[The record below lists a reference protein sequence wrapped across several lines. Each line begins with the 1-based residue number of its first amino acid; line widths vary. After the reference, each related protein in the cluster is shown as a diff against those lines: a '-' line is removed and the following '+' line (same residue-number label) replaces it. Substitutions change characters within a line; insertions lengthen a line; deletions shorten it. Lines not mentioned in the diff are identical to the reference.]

1 MTTHRSRGNTTM
13 SAYRRY
19 QSPVAAAVAAVLA
32 GLPAPQARAQQ
43 PAGSNVLEEVIV
55 TATRREQSVLD
66 VPYNITAVSGASLAD
81 RQIVDNAD
89 LMRAVPGVA
98 VVDRGYRNSGVING
112 IMIRGLNSD
121 GSAFGDYQL
130 STVPTVST
138 YINDTPVYA
147 NFLLKDIERVEV
159 LRGPQGTLYGSGSLG
174 GTVRYIMRAP
184 QPGAFEGSVSG
195 TASQVKGSSSV
206 GYGLDALLNIPFG
219 ETAALRIFG
228 TRLDYPGLTDYVNL
242 YRLDAAGLPVAPNG
256 VLDDAA
262 EYYVKKDADTAEIW
276 YGRAAFLWRPTD
288 AVNLTLSYTIQSDEI
303 GGRRQETTGFDGF
316 GRRYRRYENGSIQLE
331 PSSRD
336 VDVAALEANIDF
348 GFATLTS
355 SSSYYDHT
363 GDSVSENT
371 GFYAQAG
378 FLPIYYNY
386 PRPMAS
392 AVRSYKDSA
401 FVQELRLVSKGG
413 TQLDWTVGAFYQDQD
428 LGQTQQSF
436 LRGFKRWWDTATGL
450 PQFVTGDRDFDY
462 SRDENFKDRAVFGEL
477 TWHFTDQFQMTGGL
491 RYYNNDFTNRSFMDL
506 PLLTGVFTP
515 ENSGFDTGDD
525 GVLWKGNVSYKL
537 NANQLAYATL
547 SQGYRRGGSNA
558 IPTSGT
564 FAENPGFLR
573 FDSDS
578 VTNYEIGIKGT
589 STRFR
594 YSTALFVIDWDD
606 VQINTSTPVWG
617 FFAAV
622 NGGKASSKGVEFE
635 LDGRLTD
642 RLGVNF
648 GYTYVDAKLD
658 EDAVSPTGFVL
669 GSAGNRLPG
678 TPEHTVMAGLAY
690 TAPAGANL
698 SWTTRVNG
706 YYQSSTMNSISE
718 TSSNSA
724 ELGGFQLWN
733 FSTTL
738 IGEQWDATLWA
749 KNLLNEAGVTGLFTE
764 AYMGTDPANG
774 YYGNG
779 SKRFL
784 SLPRTFGVTLTW
796 RF

>member
-1 MTTHRSRGNTTM
+1 M

-19 QSPVAAAVAAVLA
+19 QSPVATAVAAVLA

-43 PAGSNVLEEVIV
+43 STDSGVLEEVIV
-55 TATRREQSVLD
+55 TATRRQQSVLD
-66 VPYNITAVSGASLAD
+66 VPYNISAVSGDALAD
-81 RQIVDNAD
+81 RQIIDNTD
-89 LMRAVPGVA
+89 LMRAVTGVA

-138 YINDTPVYA
+138 YVNDTPVYA

-184 QPGAFEGSVSG
+184 RLGEFQGSVSG
-195 TASQVKGSSSV
+195 TASQVDGSSSV
-206 GYGLDALLNIPFG
+206 GYGLDAMLNVPIG
-219 ETAALRIFG
+219 ETAALRFTG
-228 TRLDYPGLTDYVNL
+228 TRLDYPGLTDYVNV
-242 YRLDAAGLPVAPNG
+242 YRLDANGIPVAPMG

-262 EYYVKKDADTAEIW
+262 EYYVKKDADTVEIW
-276 YGRAAFLWRPTD
+276 YGRASLLWRPTD
-288 AVNLTLSYTIQSDEI
+288 SVDLTLSYTIQSDEI
-303 GGRRQETTGFDGF
+303 GGRRQETRGLDGF
-316 GRRYRRYENGSIQLE
+316 GRRYRKYENGSIQLE

-355 SSSYYDHT
+355 STSYYDHT

-378 FLPIYYNY
+378 FLSFYYNY

-392 AVRSYKDSA
+392 AVRTYEDSA

-413 TQLDWTVGAFYQDQD
+413 TKLDWTVGAFYQDQD
-428 LGQTQQSF
+428 LGQTQQSL
-436 LRGFKRWWDTATGL
+436 LRGFKRWWDAATGL
-450 PQFVTGDRDFDY
+450 PQLVTGDKDFDY
-462 SRDENFKDRAVFGEL
+462 ARDETFKDRAVFGEL
-477 TWHFTDQFQMTGGL
+477 TWHFTDQFQATGGF
-491 RYYNNDFTNRSFMDL
+491 RYYDNDFTNHSFMDL
-506 PLLTGVFTP
+506 PLYAGVFTP
-515 ENSGFDTGDD
+515 ENSSFDSSED

-537 NANQLAYATL
+537 NANQLAYATV

-589 STRFR
+589 GARFR
-594 YSTALFVIDWDD
+594 YSAALFAIDWED
-606 VQINTSTPVWG
+606 VQINTSTPIWG

-622 NGGKASSKGVEFE
+622 NGGKASSKGIEFE

-642 RLGVNF
+642 RLGLNF

-706 YYQSSTMNSISE
+706 YYQSSTMNAI
-718 TSSNSA
+718 SNSA
-724 ELGGFQLWN
+724 VYNVRLGGFQLWN
-733 FSTTL
+733 FSTAL
-738 IGEQWDATLWA
+738 SGENWDATFWA
-749 KNLLNEAGVTGLFTE
+749 KNLLNEEGVTGLFTE
-764 AYMGTDPANG
+764 AYMGTDPAQG

-779 SKRFL
+779 SKQFI

>member
-1 MTTHRSRGNTTM
+1 MFAH
-13 SAYRRY
+13 RRY
-19 QSPVAAAVAAVLA
+19 QSQVAAAVAAVLA
-32 GLPAPQARAQQ
+32 GLPAAPVRAQQ
-43 PAGSNVLEEVIV
+43 GDTNVLEEVIV

-66 VPYNITAVSGASLAD
+66 VPYNISAVSGASLAE

-89 LMRAVPGVA
+89 LMRSVTGVA

-112 IMIRGLNSD
+112 IMIRGINTD
-121 GSAFGDYQL
+121 GSAVGDYQL

-138 YINDTPVYA
+138 YVNDTPVYA

-174 GTVRYIMRAP
+174 GTVRYIMNAP
-184 QPGAFEGSVSG
+184 KLGDFQASVSG
-195 TASQVKGSSSV
+195 TASQVDGSSSV
-206 GYGLDALLNIPFG
+206 GYGLDGMLNVPLG
-219 ETAALRIFG
+219 ETAALRITG

-242 YRLDAAGLPVAPNG
+242 YRLDANGLPVAPNG

-262 EYYVKKDADTAEIW
+262 QYYVKKDADTAEIW
-276 YGRAAFLWRPTD
+276 YGRAALLWRPTD
-288 AVNLTLSYTIQSDEI
+288 AVDLTLSYTIQSDEI
-303 GGRRQETTGFDGF
+303 GGRRQVTRGFDGY
-316 GRRYRRYENGSIQLE
+316 GRRYRKYENGSIQLE

-355 SSSYYDHT
+355 STSYYDHS

-392 AVRSYKDSA
+392 AVRSFKDSA

-413 TQLDWTVGAFYQDQD
+413 SQLDWTVGAFYQDQD

-450 PQFVTGDRDFDY
+450 PQLVTGDKDFDY
-462 SRDENFKDRAVFGEL
+462 ARNETFEDRAVFGEL
-477 TWHFTDQFQMTGGL
+477 TWHFTDAFQATGGF
-491 RYYNNDFTNRSFMDL
+491 RYYDNDFTNRSFMDL
-506 PLLTGVFTP
+506 PLFAGVFTP
-515 ENSGFDTGDD
+515 ENSSFDTSED

-537 NANQLAYATL
+537 NANQLAYATI

-573 FDSDS
+573 FGSDS

-589 STRFR
+589 GSRFR
-594 YSTALFVIDWDD
+594 YGAALFVVDWED
-606 VQINTSTPVWG
+606 VQINTSTPIWG

-622 NGGKASSKGVEFE
+622 NGGKASSKGIEFE
-635 LDGRLTD
+635 LDGRITE

-658 EDAVSPTGFVL
+658 EDALSPTGFVL

-690 TAPAGANL
+690 TAPAGASL

-706 YYQSSTMNSISE
+706 YYQSSTQNAI
-718 TSSNSA
+718 SNSPTFNVQ
-724 ELGGFQLWN
+724 LGGFQLWN

-738 IGEQWDATLWA
+738 SADNWDATFWA

-764 AYMGTDPANG
+764 AYMGTEPSQG
-774 YYGNG
+774 YFGNG
-779 SKRFL
+779 SKEFI
-784 SLPRTFGVTLTW
+784 SLPRTFGVTLAW

>member
-1 MTTHRSRGNTTM
+1 MTTYRSRGNKTM
-13 SAYRRY
+13 SATRRY

-32 GLPAPQARAQQ
+32 GLPATQARSQQ
-43 PAGSNVLEEVIV
+43 ADDSNVLEEVIV

-81 RQIVDNAD
+81 RQIVDNTD

-138 YINDTPVYA
+138 YVNDTPVYA

-184 QPGAFEGSVSG
+184 QLGAFQGSVTG
-195 TASQVKGSSSV
+195 TASQVEGSSGV
-206 GYGLDALLNIPFG
+206 GYGLDAALNVPLG
-219 ETAALRIFG
+219 ETAALRFTG
-228 TRLDYPGLTDYVNL
+228 TRLDYPGLTDYVNV
-242 YRLDAAGLPVAPNG
+242 YRLDANGIPVAPNG

-262 EYYVKKDADTAEIW
+262 QYYVKKDADTVEIW
-276 YGRAAFLWRPTD
+276 YGRAALLWKPSD
-288 AVNLTLSYTIQSDEI
+288 AVDLTLSYTIQSDEI
-303 GGRRQETTGFDGF
+303 GGRRQETRGMDGY

-355 SSSYYDHT
+355 STSWYDHT

-378 FLPIYYNY
+378 FLSFYYNY

-392 AVRSYKDSA
+392 AVRTYEDSA

-413 TQLDWTVGAFYQDQD
+413 TQLDWTIGAFYQDQD

-436 LRGFKRWWDTATGL
+436 LRGFKRWWDAATGL
-450 PQFVTGDRDFDY
+450 PQIVTGDKDFDY
-462 SRDENFKDRAVFGEL
+462 SRKENFEDRAVFGEL

-491 RYYNNDFTNRSFMDL
+491 RYYSNDFTNRSFMDL
-506 PLLTGVFTP
+506 PLYAGAFTP
-515 ENSGFDTGDD
+515 ENSGFDTSDD

-537 NANQLAYATL
+537 NANQLAYATI

-589 STRFR
+589 SARFR

-622 NGGKASSKGVEFE
+622 NGGKASSKGVAFE
-635 LDGRLTD
+635 LDCRVTD

-648 GYTYVDAKLD
+648 GYT
-658 EDAVSPTGFVL
+658 
-669 GSAGNRLPG
+669 
-678 TPEHTVMAGLAY
+678 
-690 TAPAGANL
+690 
-698 SWTTRVNG
+698 
-706 YYQSSTMNSISE
+706 
-718 TSSNSA
+718 
-724 ELGGFQLWN
+724 
-733 FSTTL
+733 
-738 IGEQWDATLWA
+738 
-749 KNLLNEAGVTGLFTE
+749 
-764 AYMGTDPANG
+764 
-774 YYGNG
+774 
-779 SKRFL
+779 
-784 SLPRTFGVTLTW
+784 
-796 RF
+796 